1 MIIFYYKTKLSK
13 LSTLDLMNCEVTSA
27 DGYRETMFNMLPQ
40 LKYLDNIDKDG
51 GKKGENVLLFCISL
65 STLFSG
71 KR

>member
-1 MIIFYYKTKLSK
+1 
-13 LSTLDLMNCEVTSA
+13 MNCEVTSA